1 MLENR
6 CTRREVNFLRS
17 GLSKINL
24 HKFMHN
30 FKDTINPTC
39 PVNYGIEDA
48 EHFLLLCNSFI
59 EQRQNLLVG
68 FNDVLAAYELRHHYA
83 GCSSVR

>member
-6 CTRREVNFLRS
+6 CTRREVNFLFS

-30 FKDTINPTC
+30 LKDTINPTC
-39 PVNYGIEDA
+39 PVNDGIE

-68 FNDVLAAYELRHHYA
+68 VNDVLAAYELRHHCA